1 VRDFRR
7 FLPWLLAFVC
17 LGFTGPGVAWAER
30 ARSPRSEHYV
40 EDPMAPHRTTGA
52 TVRLGTAVGFI
63 YGERLDVLALGGTV
77 AAGHRWGRLALEA
90 EYAYLGFQVKGP
102 SSQALGDGQRLGVI
116 GRFDVIRLGSRIV
129 GGNSLLAIY
138 VEGGAAVAWNDWY
151 LPAHDEAS
159 RLVPLDTKRVEGQAG
174 FGIQIDHRLQE
185 PIGFPHRVGWFLG
198 WRVALS
204 PHEAEPASICRGVSC
219 RPAPMMPDERFTDRS
234 MLFQSSLAV
243 TW

>member
-1 VRDFRR
+1 
-7 FLPWLLAFVC
+7 
-17 LGFTGPGVAWAER
+17 
-30 ARSPRSEHYV
+30 
-40 EDPMAPHRTTGA
+40 MAPHRTTGA

-77 AAGHRWGRLALEA
+77 AGGHRWGRLTLEA

-102 SSQALGDGQRLGVI
+102 SSVALGDGQRLGVI
-116 GRFDVIRLGSRIV
+116 GRFDVIRLGPRIV
-129 GGNSLLAIY
+129 GGNSLLSIY

-151 LPAHDEAS
+151 LPAHDEPS
-159 RLVPLDTKRVEGQAG
+159 RIVPEDTNRVEGQVG
-174 FGIQIDHRLQE
+174 FGMEIDHRLQE

-198 WRVALS
+198 WRMALS
-204 PHEAEPASICRGVSC
+204 PHQAEAASICRGVSC
-219 RPAPMMPDERFTDRS
+219 RPAPMMPHDRFTDRS